1 MRFYCQIDEKKLA
14 CVSSRNSI
22 LKNNAGLIKIKL
34 CHFTINSG
42 SVVSV
47 FALSTGRVDKENGK
61 CVTNDCRLIK
71 VKLKLNK
78 RHDMERDGGR
88 EGLLVVVFKV

>member
-1 MRFYCQIDEKKLA
+1 MCIQQRFNIKD
-14 CVSSRNSI
+14 
-22 LKNNAGLIKIKL
+22 NAGLIKIKL
-34 CHFTINSG
+34 CYFTDSG
-42 SVVSV
+42 NVVSVTV

-78 RHDMERDGGR
+78 RHDMERDGDR
-88 EGLLVVVFKV
+88 EGLIVVGFKV

>member
-1 MRFYCQIDEKKLA
+1 MCIQQKFNIKD
-14 CVSSRNSI
+14 
-22 LKNNAGLIKIKL
+22 NAGLIKIKL

-42 SVVSV
+42 NVVSVTV

-71 VKLKLNK
+71 VKLN
-78 RHDMERDGGR
+78 
-88 EGLLVVVFKV
+88 